1 MARSGVSAMVGAAVA
16 MMGLVLQGCNG
27 DSDVS
32 CSKADRVFFEHSI
45 RSHLQRN
52 PGANGVV
59 DYSADGSATYDSH
72 NNWWAVPFVSNG
84 KKMLAIL
91 SCDGR
96 VELSE
101 RL

>member
-1 MARSGVSAMVGAAVA
+1 MARSGVSAMVCAAVA
-16 MMGLVLQGCNG
+16 MMVLLLQGCNEG
-27 DSDVS
+27 ADAS
-32 CSKADRVFFEHSI
+32 CSKADRIFFEHSI
-45 RSHLQRN
+45 RSHLERN
-52 PGANGVV
+52 PKANGIA
-59 DYSADGSATYDSH
+59 DYHSDGSATYDSH